1 VPECGPLHRT
11 GDPLVE
17 VAAHPDR
24 ASPVRDVVVD
34 RLRERIRP
42 LEDHAD
48 PLPHLDRV
56 DAAAVEVLAVVEDGS
71 LDLRPW
77 DDVVHPV
84 QAADER
90 ALSAARRADD
100 RGHLVL
106 LDLERD
112 VAERKPAVVAH
123 GEVADLED
131 RLVAH
136 PGNVIRISTPWR
148 LEASTEPP
156 PT

>member
-1 VPECGPLHRT
+1 
-11 GDPLVE
+11 
-17 VAAHPDR
+17 
-24 ASPVRDVVVD
+24 
-34 RLRERIRP
+34 
-42 LEDHAD
+42 
-48 PLPHLDRV
+48 
-56 DAAAVEVLAVVEDGS
+56 
-71 LDLRPW
+71 
-77 DDVVHPV
+77 PV

-123 GEVADLED
+123 GEVGDLEDRLVAHPGNVIRISRPWRLEAPAEPPQSTAVPRKPAGVAHGEVADLED

-136 PGNVIRISTPWR
+136 PGNVIRISRPWR
-148 LEASTEPP
+148 LEAST
-156 PT
+156 